1 MYGVAEYL
9 VDIDREFKTGVAKE
23 HSYRPALKKLFESI
37 STSKPITAINE
48 PQRGTFGAPDFMI
61 KSGDAVIG
69 FAEAK
74 DIGVNRLDNLFDREI
89 EQKERYLGGLPNLIY
104 TDYLEFRFY
113 QESKETARVRIA
125 DFDGKTI
132 TPLPEKYQTLIDL
145 IKDFYTVKTA
155 TIKSPLKLAE
165 LMAGKARLI
174 ADVIKGAL
182 AEQSENKSLYE
193 QLESFRKIL
202 IRTMTEQEFA
212 DIYAQTVA
220 YGMFVARLHDKTMHD
235 FTRQEAATLI
245 PKTVP
250 FLRKMFDYI
259 AGNDIDERIVWS
271 VDSLASIFS
280 YTDVADILKD
290 FGRKTKTTDPIIH
303 FYETFLSKY
312 DKTLRKMRGVYYT
325 PQPVVDYIVRAID
338 DILKADFELPDGLAD
353 KSKITKKVYLQ
364 GHTKAEEKQFH
375 RVQLL
380 DPATGTGTFLA
391 TAVNYI
397 HDQFKTNAG
406 IWPNYVEND
415 LLPRMHGFEI
425 MMSSYTMAHLKLDLV
440 LRETGYIQ
448 DDARINDKIFRQD
461 NLFDGD
467 LARVARNSTIL
478 NSNNRV
484 GIYLTNSLEEAD
496 PDTQTLWAAQWLS
509 DEAKEANNIKQNVP
523 VMCVLGNPPYNASSV
538 NTNDY
543 IMNLMEAYKKE
554 PGGKIKLKERNSKWI
569 NDDYVKFIRLAEH
582 FVEKNGNGIVAYITN
597 HGFLDNPTF
606 RGMRWHLLKTFDKCY
621 VINLH
626 GNSKKKEVCPD
637 GSSDENVFDIMVGT
651 SISIFV
657 KTTNSVKK
665 KLAKL
670 HYVDIWGKREKK
682 YEFLTNTKFGD
693 TNFTTLEPTEPDF
706 SFVPKDNS
714 LKKHYDKG
722 FCVQELFPL
731 NSVGIVTARDNLTI
745 QESAQEVKRVI
756 QDFASLEPE
765 TARQK
770 YNLGKDAEDWTVV
783 GAQNDLKQTGIDEKL
798 IVPYAYRI
806 FDIKYTYYTGNS
818 NGFQCRVRAR
828 AMNHIIGHKNNILLL
843 ERIVSNKLRPFTD
856 VFVTDQIWDAH
867 ELGSA
872 CYGFPLYTYFNGDK
886 IPNLNQQIV
895 REIESKI
902 GQTTPEDIFDYI
914 YGVLHNP
921 SYREKYREFLK
932 IDFPRIPYPE
942 NKDKFEHYRKYGEQ
956 LRKLHLMI
964 DVPQSDVH
972 FPIGG
977 DCIVDKPTYDNG
989 RVYINSTQYFDNVSQ
1004 TAWDFYIGGYQ
1015 PAQKYLKDRKG
1026 RTLTQEEVMHYE
1038 NIITVLQE
1046 TDRIM
1051 KEI

>member
-113 QESKETARVRIA
+113 REGNETAKVRIA
-125 DFDGKTI
+125 DFDGKII
-132 TPLPEKYQTLIDL
+132 TPLPDKFQTLVDL

-174 ADVIKGAL
+174 ADVIKNAL
-182 AEQSENKSLYE
+182 KEQSENKTLFE

-325 PQPVVDYIVRAID
+325 PQPVVDYIVRAMD
-338 DILKADFELPDGLAD
+338 DILKTDFELPDGLAD
-353 KSKITKKVYLQ
+353 KSKITKKIQIQ
-364 GHTKAEEKQFH
+364 GASKPVEKEFH

-397 HDQFKTNAG
+397 HDKFKNNAG

-448 DDARINDKIFRQD
+448 GDARINDKIFRQD

-467 LARVARNSTIL
+467 LAQVARNSTIL

-523 VMCVLGNPPYNASSV
+523 VMCVLGNPPYSVSSA
-538 NTNDY
+538 NMNDFARQLIEKYKIGLNERNIQPLSDDY
-543 IMNLMEAYKKE
+543 I
-554 PGGKIKLKERNSKWI
+554 
-569 NDDYVKFIRLAEH
+569 KFIALGQH
-582 FVEKNGNGIVAYITN
+582 YIEKNGSGILAYISN
-597 HGFLDNPTF
+597 NSFLDGVIH
-606 RGMRWHLLKTFDKCY
+606 RQMRKSLMETFDKIY
-621 VINLH
+621 VVNLH
-626 GNSKKKEVCPD
+626 GNARLNESAPD
-637 GSSDENVFDIMVGT
+637 GSADQNVFDILQGVSINIFIKT
-651 SISIFV
+651 SKS
-657 KTTNSVKK
+657 K
-665 KLAKL
+665 KLADVFYRDL
-670 HYVDIWGKREKK
+670 YGKRDTKYDFLMSHTLQDSEFKTLKPIEPYYFFTPKDFSAQKK
-682 YEFLTNTKFGD
+682 YDAGFKVNEIFNIRTIGIQTGDDKRFISSNKFQTTNNNNITYRPF
-693 TNFTTLEPTEPDF
+693 
-706 SFVPKDNS
+706 
-714 LKKHYDKG
+714 
-722 FCVQELFPL
+722 
-731 NSVGIVTARDNLTI
+731 DNLYIDYDTTAI
-745 QESAQEVKRVI
+745 QRARFNVMKHIVGKTNL
-756 QDFASLEPE
+756 SL
-765 TARQK
+765 AVAAKNRQIS
-770 YNLGKDAEDWTVV
+770 LGYVFV
-783 GAQNDLKQTGIDEKL
+783 SNL
-798 IVPYAYRI
+798 IVDR
-806 FDIKYTYYTGNS
+806 
-818 NGFQCRVRAR
+818 
-828 AMNHIIGHKNNILLL
+828 HILD
-843 ERIVSNKLRPFTD
+843 S
-856 VFVTDQIWDAH
+856 
-867 ELGSA
+867 SA
-872 CYGFPLYTYFNGDK
+872 DSIYIFPLYTYFNDDK
-886 IPNLNQQIV
+886 ISNLNPQIV
-895 REIESKI
+895 RKIESKV
-902 GQTTPEDIFDYI
+902 GQTTPESIFDYI
-914 YGVLHNP
+914 YGVLHSP

-956 LRKLHLMI
+956 LRKLHLMTDI
-964 DVPQSDVH
+964 PQSNVS
-972 FPIGG
+972 FPMGG
-977 DCIVDKPTYDNG
+977 NCVVDKPTYDKG
-989 RVYINSTQYFDNVSQ
+989 RVYINGTQYFDNVPQ
-1004 TAWDFYIGGYQ
+1004 TAWEFYIGGYQ

-1026 RTLTQEEVMHYE
+1026 RALTQEEVMHYE

-1046 TDRIM
+1046 TDKIM
-1051 KEI
+1051 KEIG

>member
-23 HSYRPALKKLFESI
+23 HSYRPALKQLFESI
-37 STSKPITAINE
+37 SASKPITAINE

-89 EQKERYLGGLPNLIY
+89 EQKERYLAGLPNLIY

-113 QESKETARVRIA
+113 REGNETARVRIA
-125 DFDGKTI
+125 DFDGKII
-132 TPLPEKYQTLIDL
+132 TPLPDKFQTLVDL

-182 AEQSENKSLYE
+182 KEQSDNKSLYE

-220 YGMFVARLHDKTMHD
+220 YGMFVARLHDKTLHD

-280 YTDVADILKD
+280 YTDVSDILKD

-312 DKTLRKMRGVYYT
+312 DKSLRKMRGVYYT
-325 PQPVVDYIVRAID
+325 PQPVVDYIVRAMD
-338 DILKADFELPDGLAD
+338 DILKTDFELPDGLAD
-353 KSKITKKVYLQ
+353 KSKITKKIQIQ
-364 GHTKAEEKQFH
+364 GASKPVEKEFH

-397 HDQFKTNAG
+397 HDKFKNNAG

-523 VMCVLGNPPYNASSV
+523 VMCVLGNPPYSVSSA
-538 NTNDY
+538 NTNDFAKELIEKYKTGLNERNIQPLSDDY
-543 IMNLMEAYKKE
+543 IKFIALGQHYIEKNSSGILAYISNNSFLDGVIHRQMRKSLME
-554 PGGKIKLKERNSKWI
+554 
-569 NDDYVKFIRLAEH
+569 
-582 FVEKNGNGIVAYITN
+582 
-597 HGFLDNPTF
+597 
-606 RGMRWHLLKTFDKCY
+606 TFDKIY
-621 VINLH
+621 
-626 GNSKKKEVCPD
+626 
-637 GSSDENVFDIMVGT
+637 
-651 SISIFV
+651 
-657 KTTNSVKK
+657 
-665 KLAKL
+665 
-670 HYVDIWGKREKK
+670 
-682 YEFLTNTKFGD
+682 
-693 TNFTTLEPTEPDF
+693 
-706 SFVPKDNS
+706 
-714 LKKHYDKG
+714 
-722 FCVQELFPL
+722 
-731 NSVGIVTARDNLTI
+731 IVA
-745 QESAQEVKRVI
+745 
-756 QDFASLEPE
+756 
-765 TARQK
+765 
-770 YNLGKDAEDWTVV
+770 
-783 GAQNDLKQTGIDEKL
+783 
-798 IVPYAYRI
+798 
-806 FDIKYTYYTGNS
+806 
-818 NGFQCRVRAR
+818 
-828 AMNHIIGHKNNILLL
+828 
-843 ERIVSNKLRPFTD
+843 
-856 VFVTDQIWDAH
+856 
-867 ELGSA
+867 
-872 CYGFPLYTYFNGDK
+872 
-886 IPNLNQQIV
+886 
-895 REIESKI
+895 
-902 GQTTPEDIFDYI
+902 
-914 YGVLHNP
+914 
-921 SYREKYREFLK
+921 
-932 IDFPRIPYPE
+932 
-942 NKDKFEHYRKYGEQ
+942 
-956 LRKLHLMI
+956 HLME
-964 DVPQSDVH
+964 Q
-972 FPIGG
+972 
-977 DCIVDKPTYDNG
+977 KTKTYL
-989 RVYINSTQYFDNVSQ
+989 I
-1004 TAWDFYIGGYQ
+1004 
-1015 PAQKYLKDRKG
+1015 
-1026 RTLTQEEVMHYE
+1026 
-1038 NIITVLQE
+1038 
-1046 TDRIM
+1046 
-1051 KEI
+1051 

>member
-1 MYGVAEYL
+1 MYDVAAYL
-9 VDIDREFKTGVAKE
+9 VDIDKEFKTGVAKE

-48 PQRGTFGAPDFMI
+48 PKRDTFGAPDFMI

-113 QESKETARVRIA
+113 QEGKETARIRIA

-290 FGRKTKTTDPIIH
+290 FGRKTKTSDPIIH

-312 DKTLRKMRGVYYT
+312 DKKLRKIRGVYYT
-325 PQPVVDYIVRAID
+325 PQPVVNYIVRAMD
-338 DILKADFELPDGLAD
+338 EILKTDFELSDGLAD
-353 KSKITKKVYLQ
+353 KSKIVKDVFLQ
-364 GHTKAEEKQFH
+364 GHSKTEKKEYH

-397 HDQFKTNAG
+397 HDKFKNNAG

-448 DDARINDKIFRQD
+448 DDARINDKIFRQED
-461 NLFDGD
+461 LFDTH
-467 LARVARNSTIL
+467 LATIGRNSTIL

-484 GIYLTNSLEEAD
+484 GVYLTNSLEEAD

-523 VMCVLGNPPYNASSV
+523 VMCVLGNPPYSVSSA
-538 NTNDY
+538 NMNDFARQLIEKYKIGLNEKKLNLDDDY
-543 IMNLMEAYKKE
+543 IKFIALGQHYIEKNGSGILAYISNNSFLDGVTHRQMRRSLMEA
-554 PGGKIKLKERNSKWI
+554 
-569 NDDYVKFIRLAEH
+569 
-582 FVEKNGNGIVAYITN
+582 
-597 HGFLDNPTF
+597 
-606 RGMRWHLLKTFDKCY
+606 FDKIY
-621 VINLH
+621 IVNLH
-626 GNSKKKEVCPD
+626 GNSLVGEEVPD
-637 GSSDENVFDIMVGT
+637 GNKDENVFDIQQGVSINIFIKT
-651 SISIFV
+651 SKS
-657 KTTNSVKK
+657 K
-665 KLAKL
+665 KLADVFYRDL
-670 HYVDIWGKREKK
+670 YGKRDIK
-682 YEFLTNTKFGD
+682 YDFLNEHSLQNSEFKALKPV
-693 TNFTTLEPTEPDF
+693 EPYYFFAPKDF
-706 SFVPKDNS
+706 SNEKLYNNFPQITDIFRTNNS
-714 LKKHYDKG
+714 
-722 FCVQELFPL
+722 
-731 NSVGIVTARDNLTI
+731 GIKTDRDNLFIDFEKMVLSARI
-745 QESAQEVKRVI
+745 QTLLGGNIPQQFADEYRVADSGSYKI
-756 QDFASLEPE
+756 TKIIKNVSYSDNRISQIMYRPFDVRYIYYDPVIISRPAATVMQHMLKPNVALVV
-765 TARQK
+765 ARQFG
-770 YNLGKDAEDWTVV
+770 GKKHFISFIT
-783 GAQNDLKQTGIDEKL
+783 NKL
-798 IVPYAYRI
+798 IEISSQPFAPY
-806 FDIKYTYYTGNS
+806 T
-818 NGFQCRVRAR
+818 V
-828 AMNHIIGHKNNILLL
+828 
-843 ERIVSNKLRPFTD
+843 
-856 VFVTDQIWDAH
+856 
-867 ELGSA
+867 
-872 CYGFPLYTYFNGDK
+872 FPLYIYTNDDK
-886 IPNLNQQIV
+886 IPNLNPQIV
-895 REIESKI
+895 REIESKV
-902 GQTTPEDIFDYI
+902 GQTTPESIFDYI
-914 YGVLHNP
+914 YGVLHSP

-932 IDFPRIPYPE
+932 IDFPRVPYPE

-956 LRKLHLMI
+956 LRKLHLMT

-977 DCIVDKPTYDNG
+977 DCIVDKPVYDNG
-989 RVYINSTQYFDNVSQ
+989 RVYINKMQYFDNVPQ
-1004 TAWDFYIGGYQ
+1004 TAWEFYIGGYQ

-1026 RTLTQEEVMHYE
+1026 RALTQEEVMHYE
-1038 NIITVLQE
+1038 NIITVLLE
-1046 TDRIM
+1046 TDKIM
-1051 KEI
+1051 KEIDV